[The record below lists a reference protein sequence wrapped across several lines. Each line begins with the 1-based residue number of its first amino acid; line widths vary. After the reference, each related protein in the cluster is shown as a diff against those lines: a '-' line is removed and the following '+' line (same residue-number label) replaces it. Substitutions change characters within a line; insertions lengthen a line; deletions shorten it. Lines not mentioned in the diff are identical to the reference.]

1 MSKEAKRVT
10 EVQRQSMCRT
20 FETIANGDAKLQNSL
35 INAYDSNHIVIGTRI
50 DNWKALKDSS
60 NSMKSLC
67 EQADVLFDKINTLAI
82 KEGLTMIKKG
92 KDGGE
97 GTPKVSQKV
106 EVIVNS

>member
-1 MSKEAKRVT
+1 VSKEAKRVT

-20 FETIANGDAKLQNSL
+20 FETIANGDAKLETSL
-35 INAYDSNHIVIGTRI
+35 INAYDANHLVVGTRL

-67 EQADVLFDKINTLAI
+67 DQADVLFDKINTLAVE
-82 KEGLTMIKKG
+82 KGLTFIKKG

-97 GTPKVSQKV
+97 GSPRVSQKV
-106 EVIVNS
+106 EIIVNS